1 MTNHNRAYHYAELMK
16 KYAGS
21 RDLVWYR
28 EPCSRREHTTHD
40 RRQPLI
46 LREKILDISA
56 ADTVVTLAVC
66 YAWTVYYFD
75 HCNGR
80 GLMTEVR

>member
-1 MTNHNRAYHYAELMK
+1 MPEN
-16 KYAGS
+16 YAGS

-46 LREKILDISA
+46 LKKKILDISA
-56 ADTVVTLAVC
+56 ADTVVTLAVMLRM
-66 YAWTVYYFD
+66 YGVLFD